1 MANYK
6 TPGVYI
12 EEISKF
18 PPSVAQVETAIPAFI
33 GYTEKAVKLNGDTLH
48 LHPTRITS
56 LLEYETYFGSAKP
69 EVIEVTIND
78 ETDDQGDVLNRT
90 IKVNQPDPALK
101 SPYLMYYAMQMYF
114 ANGGGPCYVCSVAQ
128 YGANPE
134 RAAAGVDQGEL
145 VEGLAKIRKEDEPTL
160 LIFPSAINLPS
171 DSDFW
176 SVYDQAL
183 QQCNAL
189 QDRFAII
196 DTYRD
201 EDYTE
206 TASASTVTPEEGL
219 RNGITLGGDYLKY
232 GAAYYPYLETILN
245 YRFDEDTVN
254 LTHTTSSPDAV
265 PYALAN
271 LQMVEGTYVKPT
283 LPEGISRTLGAVVT
297 SIHDSAVGPRAS
309 VDGTLGS
316 LFQFMIDTFDVNDAG
331 ASGFNK
337 ANRDLMLPLLDNA
350 MSDLSE
356 LIDVKNQIVDD
367 AEAAAESVS
376 ENNTQKTAIENALE
390 LFTDKFNG
398 APSTIEEVYNKLV
411 SLQEKLVK
419 DNTDAKVKNTIFSG
433 ASSNN
438 IYEQVKLVLD
448 IPDTQADVA
457 NNSGYATAATD
468 AFTDLGT
475 LLSGIV
481 AEVNAADLAGTDKDN
496 GAMNG
501 RTLDQISAQDNAV
514 YNRIKTEIE
523 ALPLTLPPAAAMA
536 GIYAR
541 VDANRGVWKAPA
553 NVGLSYVIK
562 PTVQISHE
570 EQADLNVHTTGKSI
584 NAIRTFTG
592 KGTLVWGAR
601 TLAGNDNEWRYI
613 NVRRFF
619 NMVEESVGKA
629 TEQFVFEGNDANT
642 WVRVRAMIENFLIL
656 QWKAGALAGAK
667 AEQAF
672 YVRVGLGQTMT
683 AQDILE
689 GRMIVEIG
697 MAAVRPAEF
706 IILRFSHKM
715 QEA

>member
-33 GYTEKAVKLNGDTLH
+33 GYTEKAERLNGDTLH
-48 LHPTRITS
+48 LDPTRITS
-56 LLEYETYFGSAKP
+56 LLEYETYFGAASS
-69 EVIEVTIND
+69 
-78 ETDDQGDVLNRT
+78 ETSIQVEMTDVVEDGKVVDRT
-90 IKVNQPDPALK
+90 IKVQQPTDKKPF
-101 SPYLMYYAMQMYF
+101 LMYYSMQLYF
-114 ANGGGPCYVCSVAQ
+114 ANGGGPCYITSVGR
-128 YGANPE
+128 YGDK
-134 RAAAGVDQGEL
+134 AGVDKKSVVNLGEL
-145 VEGLAKIRKEDEPTL
+145 EGGLSVIRKEDEPTL
-160 LIFPSAINLPS
+160 LLFPDATNLAS

-176 SVYDQAL
+176 GIYDQAL
-183 QQCNAL
+183 QQCNNL
-189 QDRFAII
+189 QDRFSII

-201 EDYTE
+201 VDYTE
-206 TASASTVTPEEGL
+206 TSSSELVSPEEGL
-219 RNGITLGGDYLKY
+219 RNGITLGKDYLKY
-232 GAAYYPYLETILN
+232 AAAYYPFLETILN
-245 YRFDEDTVN
+245 YQYDESDVILKHYSVN
-254 LTHTTSSPDAV
+254 ADAYDEIAENIGDIENAVTGLPSFVDELHTEVANIATLPTNVDISGSISDVLKFMYDDMDLGGTFSTDDAKKTAFQDAV
-265 PYALAN
+265 ELLN
-271 LQMVEGTYVKPT
+271 E
-283 LPEGISRTLGAVVT
+283 
-297 SIHDSAVGPRAS
+297 D
-309 VDGTLGS
+309 LGS
-316 LFQFMIDTFDVNDAG
+316 LVDFKSQLNAEANAAASTVSDEKPAIETAILAKLDTFNADFEG
-331 ASGFNK
+331 ENK
-337 ANRDLMLPLLDNA
+337 IEEIHGNLVDLLGKM
-350 MSDLSE
+350 
-356 LIDVKNQIVDD
+356 
-367 AEAAAESVS
+367 
-376 ENNTQKTAIENALE
+376 QKAKS
-390 LFTDKFNG
+390 TDK
-398 APSTIEEVYNKLV
+398 
-411 SLQEKLVK
+411 QEKLMNVEAVNFDTELQK
-419 DNTDAKVKNTIFSG
+419 LLIYADFKLRVDVVSASLNLLVNIKSNMTDLIDNGIKLVEGEDKNNGVYNGRSLSALEEEDNAAYNTIK
-433 ASSNN
+433 
-438 IYEQVKLVLD
+438 V
-448 IPDTQADVA
+448 
-457 NNSGYATAATD
+457 
-468 AFTDLGT
+468 
-475 LLSGIV
+475 
-481 AEVNAADLAGTDKDN
+481 
-496 GAMNG
+496 
-501 RTLDQISAQDNAV
+501 
-514 YNRIKTEIE
+514 EID
-523 ALPLTLPPAAAMA
+523 ALPMTLPPSSAMA

-541 VDANRGVWKAPA
+541 VDASRGVWKAPA

-570 EQADLNVHTTGKSI
+570 EQGGLNVDTVAGKSI

-689 GRMIVEIG
+689 GRMIIEIG